1 MAGISS
7 KAAGETVENKKK
19 YNGIEFDNDL
29 DLNIYEASLRDL
41 DPQTGRWW
49 QIDPKTDEM
58 FMWSTYASNFDNPIR
73 FQDSL
78 GDLPGGCCWEELVT
92 AVSESVDQVLASASG
107 VLWGSLNTITGG
119 AISTD
124 PFNIRPGLSTTSQEF
139 LDKGILYGKVLP
151 LFSPGPKA
159 STKGGPLELVP
170 INGASKNVVAPSAT
184 VPIPS
189 IPPQSGPNQNTS
201 NSTQQMKGER
211 GKAGKASG
219 TDNPFKKLKPDPNK
233 DGNVLVKDANG
244 KTVSK
249 KAPDGFKEYW
259 EKKRSN

>member
-1 MAGISS
+1 MAGISF
-7 KAAGETVENKKK
+7 KAAGIVENKKK
-19 YNGIEFDNDL
+19 YNGIEFENDL
-29 DLNIYEASLRDL
+29 DLNIYDAQFREL
-41 DPQTGRWW
+41 DAQTGKWW
-49 QIDPKTDEM
+49 QVDPKTDEM
-58 FMWSTYASNFDNPIR
+58 YMWSTYASNFDNPIR
-73 FQDSL
+73 YEDPL
-78 GDLPGGCCWEELVT
+78 GDTPDACCKGLWD
-92 AVSESVDQVLASASG
+92 AVVESTDQVMASASG
-107 VLWGSLNTITGG
+107 LLWGSLNTITGG
-119 AISTD
+119 LVSTD

-170 INGASKNVVAPSAT
+170 INGAPKNVVAPSAT

-189 IPPQSGPNQNTS
+189 IPPQSSPNQNTS